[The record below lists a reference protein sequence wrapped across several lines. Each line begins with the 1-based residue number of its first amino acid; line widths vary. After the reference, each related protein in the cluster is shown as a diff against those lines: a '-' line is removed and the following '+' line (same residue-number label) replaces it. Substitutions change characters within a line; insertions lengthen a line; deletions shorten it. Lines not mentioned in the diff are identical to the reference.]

1 MQFLRYVIYA
11 AMLAEAVLMVMPSGG
26 MKKYVKL
33 SAALLM
39 MIMLITPLISCEPQ
53 SLFEGIFLEERS
65 EAQGDKAGKLIAEAY
80 NDMLENTN
88 KER

>member
-11 AMLAEAVLMVMPSGG
+11 AMLAEAVLLIMPSGG

-33 SAALLM
+33 SAALLL
-39 MIMLITPLISCEPQ
+39 MIMLITPITSCEPK
-53 SLFEGIFLEERS
+53 SLFEGIFQEEQS
-65 EAQGDKAGKLIAEAY
+65 TAQGDKAGKLIAEAY
-80 NDMLENTN
+80 NDMLENSN